1 MFMKRYATMLVPV
14 FASLILM
21 VAGAVWLNA
30 QITNSIRAH
39 VEHSFVIGD
48 KTLPPGD
55 YSFRIE
61 RGSDMGVMM
70 VRNHQGDVV
79 AQFNVRQ
86 SLDNRRPRHS
96 ELVFRRY
103 GNTEFLSKVYE
114 GGTQNGVAVTETSQQ
129 ERQLVSEGQHGIEHT
144 EDEP

>member
-1 MFMKRYATMLVPV
+1 MKTYVTALAPAL
-14 FASLILM
+14 ASLLM
-21 VAGAVWLNA
+21 MIAGAGWLNA

-39 VEHSFVIGD
+39 VSHSFIIGD

-55 YSFRIE
+55 YTFRIPSN
-61 RGSDMGVMM
+61 SDLGVMTA
-70 VRNHQGDVV
+70 RNGQGDVV

-86 SLDNRRPRHS
+86 SLDSRRPRHS

-103 GNTEFLSKVYE
+103 GNTEFLNKIYE
-114 GGTQNGVAVTETSQQ
+114 GGTRNGVALTETGQQ
-129 ERQLVSEGQHGIEHT
+129 ERQLVSEGQHAFEHI